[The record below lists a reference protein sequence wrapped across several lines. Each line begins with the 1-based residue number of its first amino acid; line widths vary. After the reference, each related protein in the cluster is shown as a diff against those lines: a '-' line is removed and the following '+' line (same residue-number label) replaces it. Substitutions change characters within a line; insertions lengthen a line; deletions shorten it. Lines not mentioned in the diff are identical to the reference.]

1 MATLKT
7 NRFSLVGF
15 AAAVAITASLNGA
28 MLMGFDQLASAP
40 GEAAGTTHLVKADGA
55 TSHVTPP
62 RAVISARRA

>member
-28 MLMGFDQLASAP
+28 MLMGFDQLASKQDD
-40 GEAAGTTHLVKADGA
+40 AAGGSQLVKAEG
-55 TSHVTPP
+55 VTKQVTLQ
-62 RAVISARRA
+62 RVTISARRA